1 MEYKYNIPLSFTAQ
15 DNNSYIGKKT
25 YRIFPNDTP
34 VGDDTVW
41 SCTKCSMDYE
51 YCNPIEVGD
60 KLYFQIV
67 TPKRGKEIGSSSF
80 EFISIVNGAD
90 DTISEVMQSY
100 LTFNTYTDDYY
111 SYWNIQVN
119 VNEELKNLVD
129 CFYLRYIKVKYT
141 SEQYTQI
148 MNCYNAG
155 VKNDY
160 HLMLCALTYGTKT
173 AEKYTEPYCFVEC
186 NQETLLIEGV
196 FTKYDCNGN
205 YYGGANPYK
214 MQLRIKGELEEVG
227 YSIEESLTNNF
238 IRKSVRKYTNYTLRG
253 HEKVPLYVA
262 QKLGDIMSSQKILIN
277 GLEYIGLA
285 DLTKNNDIGKM
296 FIINASLKDYCD
308 IDFSCGQGAPLG
320 SGSGTP
326 TGGGG
331 GGGGIDCDSLAEC
344 DVITTIQGDITTIK
358 GDIQGDITTRQGDI
372 TTIQG
377 DITNLQTAVTLK
389 VTNITSS
396 ATPSIYYDVDQYNI
410 TALATNITSV
420 SLSGTFVDR
429 QRLIVT
435 IKDNGTARTITWGS
449 SFNGTWATLPTTTV
463 VGKTWIGG
471 FIYNATTS
479 KYECVASFFSL

>member
-51 YCNPIEVGD
+51 YCNPIDVGD

-141 SEQYTQI
+141 SEQYIQI

-160 HLMLCALTYGTKT
+160 HLMLCALTYGTKK

-262 QKLGDIMSSQKILIN
+262 QKIGDIMSSQKILIN
-277 GLEYIGLA
+277 GLEYIGLD

-326 TGGGG
+326 TGGCCGCTY
-331 GGGGIDCDSLAEC
+331 DAEI
-344 DVITTIQGDITTIK
+344 VRETQTQTLTNKRITQ
-358 GDIQGDITTRQGDI
+358 RVS
-372 TTIQG
+372 
-377 DITNLQTAVTLK
+377 A
-389 VTNITSS
+389 ITSS
-396 ATPSIYYDVDQYNI
+396 STPTPNADTDDMFKV
-410 TALATNITSV
+410 TALAAAATITNPTGTPTAGQ
-420 SLSGTFVDR
+420 SL
-429 QRLIVT
+429 LIR
-435 IKDNGTARTITWGS
+435 IKDNGTARALTFDTQYRFS
-449 SFNGTWATLPTTTV
+449 SDQPSPTTTV
-463 VGKTWIGG
+463 IGKTLYMG
-471 FIYNATTS
+471 FVWNSDDS
-479 KYECVASFFSL
+479 KWDCLGYINNI

>member
-160 HLMLCALTYGTKT
+160 HLMLCALTYGTKK

-277 GLEYIGLA
+277 GLEYIGLD

-344 DVITTIQGDITTIK
+344 DVITTIQGDIT
-358 GDIQGDITTRQGDI
+358 
-372 TTIQG
+372 
-377 DITNLQTAVTLK
+377 NLQTAVTLK

-396 ATPSIYYDVDQYNI
+396 ATPSIDYDVDQYNI

-463 VGKTWIGG
+463 VGNTWIGG